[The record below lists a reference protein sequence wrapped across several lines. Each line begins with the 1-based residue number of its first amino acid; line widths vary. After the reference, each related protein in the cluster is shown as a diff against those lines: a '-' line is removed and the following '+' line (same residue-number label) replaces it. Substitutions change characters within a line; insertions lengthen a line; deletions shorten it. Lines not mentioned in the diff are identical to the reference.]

1 MICFPSCKIN
11 LGLRIT
17 QKRADGFHALET
29 VFYPITLTDALEII
43 IEPETSAAPLTF
55 TSSGLTIN
63 GDPYNNLC
71 YKAYFLL
78 KKDYPSIPNIK
89 MHLHKKI
96 PMGAGLGGGSSDGA
110 FTLVTLNQLFNLQL
124 SEQALLDY
132 ALQLGSDCPFFILNK
147 PAFAKGR
154 GEILTPTTVDLN
166 GYKIIIVNPG
176 IAISTKLAFSLITPK
191 APDNNLLAV
200 IQQPI
205 TTWKD
210 ELINDFEEPIFNSF
224 PELANIKETLYQK
237 GAIYAS
243 MTGTGS
249 TVYGIF
255 PTSMMDTLSFNFP
268 THFFIATAS

>member
-17 QKRADGFHALET
+17 EKRADGFHALET
-29 VFYPITLTDALEII
+29 IFYQITLTDALEII
-43 IEPETSAAPLTF
+43 IEPETSAAPITF
-55 TSSGLTIN
+55 TSSGLAIN
-63 GDPYNNLC
+63 GDPSDNLC
-71 YKAYFLL
+71 YKAYYLL

-89 MHLHKKI
+89 MHLHKTI

-132 ALQLGSDCPFFILNK
+132 ALQLGSDCPFFILNT

-154 GEILTPTTVDLN
+154 GEILTPTSLDLK
-166 GYKIIIVNPG
+166 GYSIVIVNPG

-205 TTWKD
+205 TTWKH

-255 PTSMMDTLSFNFP
+255 PTSMIDTLPFDFP
-268 THFFIATAS
+268 SHYFIATTS

>member
-29 VFYPITLTDALEII
+29 VFYPISLTDALEII
-43 IEPETSAAPLTF
+43 IEPDTRAAPITF
-55 TSSGLTIN
+55 TSSGLAIS
-63 GDPYNNLC
+63 GDPTDNLC

-78 KKDYPSIPNIK
+78 KNDYSSIPKIK

-96 PMGAGLGGGSSDGA
+96 PMGAGLGGGSSNGA

-124 SEQALLDY
+124 SEQSLLDY
-132 ALQLGSDCPFFILNK
+132 ALQLGSDCPFFIINT
-147 PAFAKGR
+147 PAFATGR
-154 GEILTPTTVDLN
+154 GENLIPTTVNLS
-166 GYKIIIVNPG
+166 GYTIIIVNPG

-191 APDNNLLAV
+191 IPNSNLAAI

-205 TTWKD
+205 STWKD
-210 ELINDFEEPIFNSF
+210 ELINDFEQPIFNTF
-224 PELANIKETLYQK
+224 PELSNIKETLYQK
-237 GAIYAS
+237 GAVYAS

-249 TVYGIF
+249 TIYGIF
-255 PTSMMDTLSFNFP
+255 PTSIMDSLSFNFP
-268 THFFIATAS
+268 SHYFIATTS

>member
-29 VFYPITLTDALEII
+29 VFYPITLTDVLEII
-43 IEPETSAAPLTF
+43 IEPETSAAPISF

-63 GDPYNNLC
+63 GEPSNNLC

-78 KKDYPSIPNIK
+78 KKDYPSIPNIQ

-124 SEQALLDY
+124 SEQAILDY
-132 ALQLGSDCPFFILNK
+132 ALQLGSDCPFFIINT
-147 PAFAKGR
+147 PAFATGR
-154 GEILTPTTVDLN
+154 GEILTPTSLDLK
-166 GYKIIIVNPG
+166 GYSIVIVNPG

-237 GAIYAS
+237 GAVYAS
-243 MTGTGS
+243 LTGTGS

-268 THFFIATAS
+268 SHYFIATAS

>member
-43 IEPETSAAPLTF
+43 IEPDTSAAPITF
-55 TSSGLTIN
+55 TSTGLTIN
-63 GDPYNNLC
+63 GDPSDNLC

-78 KKDYPSIPNIK
+78 KKDYPSIQNIK
-89 MHLHKKI
+89 MHLHKTI

-110 FTLVTLNQLFNLQL
+110 FTLVTINQLFNLQL

-132 ALQLGSDCPFFILNK
+132 ALQLGSDCPFFIINT
-147 PAFAKGR
+147 PAFATGR
-154 GEILTPTTVDLN
+154 GEILTPTNVNLD
-166 GYKIIIVNPG
+166 GYSIVIINPG

-191 APDNNLLAV
+191 APDNNLLTV

-255 PTSMMDTLSFNFP
+255 PTSMIDTLSFDFP
-268 THFFIATAS
+268 SHYFIATTS

>member
-29 VFYPITLTDALEII
+29 VFFPISIKDALEII
-43 IEPETSAAPLTF
+43 IDPDTTAAPITF
-55 TSSGLTIN
+55 TSSGLAIN
-63 GDPYNNLC
+63 GEPSDNLC
-71 YKAYFLL
+71 FKAYGLL

-124 SEQALLDY
+124 SEQALLNY
-132 ALQLGSDCPFFILNK
+132 ALQLGSDCPFFIINT
-147 PAFAKGR
+147 PAFATGR
-154 GEILTPTTVDLN
+154 GEILTPTTVDLS
-166 GYKIIIVNPG
+166 GYSIVIVNPG

-191 APDNNLLAV
+191 IPDNNLAAV

-205 TTWKD
+205 STWKD
-210 ELINDFEEPIFNSF
+210 VLINDFEQPIFNSF

-237 GAIYAS
+237 GAAYAS

-255 PTSMMDTLSFNFP
+255 PTSMMDTLSFDFP
-268 THFFIATAS
+268 SHYFIATAS

>member
-29 VFYPITLTDALEII
+29 VFFPISIKDALEII
-43 IEPETSAAPLTF
+43 IEPDTSAAPITF
-55 TSSGLTIN
+55 TSSGLAIN
-63 GDPYNNLC
+63 GDPSDNLC
-71 YKAYFLL
+71 FKAYGLL

-124 SEQALLDY
+124 SEQALLNY
-132 ALQLGSDCPFFILNK
+132 ALQLGSDCPFFIINT
-147 PAFAKGR
+147 PAFATGR
-154 GEILTPTTVDLN
+154 GEILTPTKVDLS
-166 GYKIIIVNPG
+166 GYSIVIVNPG

-191 APDNNLLAV
+191 IPDNNVAAV

-205 TTWKD
+205 STWKD
-210 ELINDFEEPIFNSF
+210 VLINDFEQPIFNSF

-237 GAIYAS
+237 GAAYAS

-255 PTSMMDTLSFNFP
+255 PTSMMDTLSFDFP
-268 THFFIATAS
+268 SHYFIATAS

>member
-29 VFYPITLTDALEII
+29 VFFPISIKDALEII
-43 IEPETSAAPLTF
+43 IEPDTSAAPITF
-55 TSSGLTIN
+55 TSSGLAIN
-63 GDPYNNLC
+63 GEPSDNLC
-71 YKAYFLL
+71 FKAYGLL
-78 KKDYPSIPNIK
+78 KNDYPSIPNIK

-124 SEQALLDY
+124 SEQALLNY
-132 ALQLGSDCPFFILNK
+132 ALQLGSDCPFFIINT
-147 PAFAKGR
+147 PAFATGR
-154 GEILTPTTVDLN
+154 GEILTPTTVDLS
-166 GYKIIIVNPG
+166 GYSIVIVNPG
-176 IAISTKLAFSLITPK
+176 IAISTKLAFSLITPRV
-191 APDNNLLAV
+191 PDNNLAAV

-205 TTWKD
+205 STWKD
-210 ELINDFEEPIFNSF
+210 VIINDFEQPIFNSF

-237 GAIYAS
+237 GAAYAS

-249 TVYGIF
+249 TIYGIF
-255 PTSMMDTLSFNFP
+255 PTSMIDTLPFEFP
-268 THFFIATAS
+268 SHYFIATAS

>member
-55 TSSGLTIN
+55 ASSGLTIN
-63 GDPYNNLC
+63 GDPSDNLC

-96 PMGAGLGGGSSDGA
+96 PMGAGLGGGSSNGA

-132 ALQLGSDCPFFILNK
+132 ALQLGSDCPFFIINT
-147 PAFAKGR
+147 PAFATGR
-154 GEILTPTTVDLN
+154 GEILKPINVNLD
-166 GYKIIIVNPG
+166 GYRIVIVNPG
-176 IAISTKLAFSLITPK
+176 IAISTKLAFSLIIPQV
-191 APDNNLLAV
+191 PDTNMEAIICEPV
-200 IQQPI
+200 
-205 TTWKD
+205 TSWK
-210 ELINDFEEPIFNSF
+210 ENLINDFEAPIFNSF
-224 PELANIKETLYQK
+224 PEIANIKETLYQK
-237 GAIYAS
+237 GAVYAS

-255 PTSMMDTLSFNFP
+255 PTSIIDTLDFDFP
-268 THFFIATAS
+268 THYFVATSS

>member
-29 VFYPITLTDALEII
+29 VFFPISIKDALEII
-43 IEPETSAAPLTF
+43 IEPDTNAAPISF
-55 TSSGLTIN
+55 TSSGLAIN
-63 GDPYNNLC
+63 GDPSDNLC
-71 YKAYFLL
+71 FKAYGLL
-78 KKDYPSIPNIK
+78 KKDYPTIPNIK

-154 GEILTPTTVDLN
+154 GEILTPTSLDLK
-166 GYKIIIVNPG
+166 GYNIVIVNPG

-191 APDNNLLAV
+191 VPDTNMEAIICEPVTL
-200 IQQPI
+200 
-205 TTWKD
+205 WK
-210 ELINDFEEPIFNSF
+210 EKLINDFEQPIFNSF

-237 GAIYAS
+237 GAVYAS

-255 PTSMMDTLSFNFP
+255 PTSMIDTLSFDFP
-268 THFFIATAS
+268 SHYFIATAS

>member
-29 VFYPITLTDALEII
+29 VFFPISIKDALEII
-43 IEPETSAAPLTF
+43 IEPDTNAAPITF
-55 TSSGLTIN
+55 TSSGLAIN
-63 GDPYNNLC
+63 GDPSDNLC
-71 YKAYFLL
+71 FKAYGLL
-78 KKDYPSIPNIK
+78 KKDYPTIPNIK
-89 MHLHKKI
+89 MHLHKTI

-110 FTLVTLNQLFNLQL
+110 FTLVALNQLFNLQL
-124 SEQALLDY
+124 SEQALLNY
-132 ALQLGSDCPFFILNK
+132 ALQLGSDCPFFIINT
-147 PAFAKGR
+147 PAFATGR
-154 GEILTPTTVDLN
+154 GEILKPINLN
-166 GYKIIIVNPG
+166 LDGYSIVIVNPG

-191 APDNNLLAV
+191 IPDNNLAAV

-205 TTWKD
+205 STWKD
-210 ELINDFEEPIFNSF
+210 VLINDFEQPIFNSF

-237 GAIYAS
+237 GAVYAS

-249 TVYGIF
+249 TVFGIF

-268 THFFIATAS
+268 SHYFIATAS

>member
-1 MICFPSCKIN
+1 MIQYPHCKIN
-11 LGLRIT
+11 LGLSIVA
-17 QKRADGFHALET
+17 KRADGFHELET

-63 GDPYNNLC
+63 GDPTDNLC

-78 KKDYPSIPNIK
+78 KKDYPRISNIK

-96 PMGAGLGGGSSDGA
+96 PMGAGLGGGSADGA
-110 FTLVTLNQLFNLQL
+110 FTLVALNQLFNLQL
-124 SEQALLDY
+124 SVDKLMQY
-132 ALQLGSDCPFFILNK
+132 ALTLGSDCPFFIINT
-147 PAFAKGR
+147 PAFATGR
-154 GEILTPTTVDLN
+154 GEILKPINVNLD
-166 GYKIIIVNPG
+166 GYRIVIVNPG

-191 APDNNLLAV
+191 VPDTNMEAIICEPV
-200 IQQPI
+200 
-205 TTWKD
+205 TSWK
-210 ELINDFEEPIFNSF
+210 ENLINDFEEPIFNSF

-255 PTSMMDTLSFNFP
+255 PTSMIDTLSFDFP
-268 THFFIATAS
+268 SHYFIATAS

>member
-29 VFYPITLTDALEII
+29 VFFPISIKDALEII
-43 IEPETSAAPLTF
+43 IEPDTSAAPITF
-55 TSSGLTIN
+55 TSSGLAIN
-63 GDPYNNLC
+63 GDPSDNLC
-71 YKAYFLL
+71 FKAYGLL

-124 SEQALLDY
+124 SEQALLNY
-132 ALQLGSDCPFFILNK
+132 ALQLGSDCPFFIINT
-147 PAFAKGR
+147 PAFATGR
-154 GEILTPTTVDLN
+154 GEILTPTKVDLS
-166 GYKIIIVNPG
+166 GYSIVIVNPG

-191 APDNNLLAV
+191 IPDNNLAAV

-205 TTWKD
+205 STWKD
-210 ELINDFEEPIFNSF
+210 VLINDFEQPIFNSF
-224 PELANIKETLYQK
+224 PEIANIKETLYQK
-237 GAIYAS
+237 GAAYAS

-255 PTSMMDTLSFNFP
+255 PTSMMDTLSFDFP
-268 THFFIATAS
+268 SHYFIATAS

>member
-29 VFYPITLTDALEII
+29 VFFPISIKDALEII
-43 IEPETSAAPLTF
+43 IDPDTSAAPITF
-55 TSSGLTIN
+55 TSSGLAIN
-63 GDPYNNLC
+63 GEPSDNLC
-71 YKAYFLL
+71 FKAYGLL
-78 KKDYPSIPNIK
+78 KNDYPSIPNIK

-124 SEQALLDY
+124 SEQALLNY
-132 ALQLGSDCPFFILNK
+132 ALQLGSDCPFFIINT
-147 PAFAKGR
+147 PAFATGR
-154 GEILTPTTVDLN
+154 GEILTPTTVDLS
-166 GYKIIIVNPG
+166 GYSIVIVNPG

-191 APDNNLLAV
+191 VPDNNLAAV

-205 TTWKD
+205 STWKD
-210 ELINDFEEPIFNSF
+210 VLINDFEQPIFNSF

-237 GAIYAS
+237 GAAYAS

-255 PTSMMDTLSFNFP
+255 PTSMMDTLSFDFP
-268 THFFIATAS
+268 SHYFIATAS

>member
-43 IEPETSAAPLTF
+43 IEPETSAAPITF

-63 GDPYNNLC
+63 GDPSDNLC
-71 YKAYFLL
+71 FKAYGLL
-78 KKDYPSIPNIK
+78 KKDYPTIPNIK
-89 MHLHKKI
+89 MHLHKQI

-110 FTLVTLNQLFNLQL
+110 FTLVALNQLFNLQL

-132 ALQLGSDCPFFILNK
+132 ALQLGSDCPFFIINT
-147 PAFAKGR
+147 PAFATGR
-154 GEILTPTTVDLN
+154 GEILTPVTVDLN
-166 GYKIIIVNPG
+166 GYTIVIVNPG
-176 IAISTKLAFSLITPK
+176 IAISTKLAFSMITPK
-191 APDNNLLAV
+191 IPDTNMEAIICEPV
-200 IQQPI
+200 S
-205 TTWKD
+205 TWK
-210 ELINDFEEPIFNSF
+210 EGLINDFEQPIFNSF

-237 GAIYAS
+237 GAVYAS

-249 TVYGIF
+249 TIYGIF
-255 PTSMMDTLSFNFP
+255 PTSIMDSLSFNFP
-268 THFFIATAS
+268 AHYFIATAS

>member
-29 VFYPITLTDALEII
+29 VFYPITLWDALEII
-43 IEPETSAAPLTF
+43 IEPETSAAPITF
-55 TSSGLTIN
+55 TSSGLAIN
-63 GDPYNNLC
+63 GDPSDNLC
-71 YKAYFLL
+71 FKAYEIL
-78 KKDYPSIPNIK
+78 KKDYPTIPNIK
-89 MHLHKKI
+89 MHLHKTI

-110 FTLVTLNQLFNLQL
+110 FTLVALNQLFNLQIP
-124 SEQALLDY
+124 EQALLDY
-132 ALQLGSDCPFFILNK
+132 ALQLGSDCPFFIINT
-147 PAFAKGR
+147 PAFATGR
-154 GEILTPTTVDLN
+154 GEILKPINLN
-166 GYKIIIVNPG
+166 LDGYSIVIVNPG

-191 APDNNLLAV
+191 VPDTNMEAIICEPV
-200 IQQPI
+200 
-205 TTWKD
+205 TSWK
-210 ELINDFEEPIFNSF
+210 EKLINDFEQPIFNSF

-237 GAIYAS
+237 GAVYAS

-268 THFFIATAS
+268 THYFVATAS

>member
-29 VFYPITLTDALEII
+29 VFFPISIKDALEII
-43 IEPETSAAPLTF
+43 IEPDTNAAPITF
-55 TSSGLTIN
+55 TSSGLAIN
-63 GDPYNNLC
+63 GDPSDNLC
-71 YKAYFLL
+71 FKAYGLL
-78 KKDYPSIPNIK
+78 KKDYPTIPNIK

-124 SEQALLDY
+124 SEQVLLDY
-132 ALQLGSDCPFFILNK
+132 ALQLGSDCPFFIINT
-147 PAFAKGR
+147 PAFATGR
-154 GEILTPTTVDLN
+154 GEILTPINVNLD
-166 GYKIIIVNPG
+166 GYRIVIVNPG

-191 APDNNLLAV
+191 VPDTNMEAIICEPV
-200 IQQPI
+200 SS
-205 TTWKD
+205 WK
-210 ELINDFEEPIFNSF
+210 EKLINDFERPIFNSF

-237 GAIYAS
+237 GAVYAS

-249 TVYGIF
+249 TVYGFF
-255 PTSMMDTLSFNFP
+255 PTSIIDTLDFDFP
-268 THFFIATAS
+268 THYFVATAF